1 MENLWALK
9 LEEAMLNKNK
19 VILPQEMETALE
31 ALKSSALKLRQL
43 STEKKNEVLLTLANN
58 LLAQS
63 SLILSENSKDL
74 ANLTANLSANLSTE
88 SSQAFRDRLTLT
100 PSRISSLV
108 EGLNQVALQPDP
120 VHELVEKRTL
130 PNGLIL
136 KKIRAPLG
144 VLLMIFESRPNVI
157 LECFSIAFKAGNGII
172 LRGGSESQH
181 SNKVIF
187 NIMEETLINCNLTY
201 PCFYGLQ
208 DYDRK
213 WVECLLKR
221 TDLIDVVIPRGGEK
235 LIQFVQE
242 QSLIPIIKN
251 DRGLCHTYVDDEA
264 NLQMAV
270 DIVTNAKTQRP
281 GVCNSL
287 ETVLVHKAMAALF
300 IEKLYEHTKSIGLL
314 WRVDKESLNIL
325 KNKSNVQLASIQL
338 ATTEDWDT
346 EHLDLIINCRVVA
359 DLEDA
364 IEHIEKHGSRHSEA
378 IITANEKKAHRFQD
392 EVDAAV
398 VYWNASTR
406 FTDGFEFGL
415 GGELGISTQKLH
427 VRGPVGLKD
436 LTTPRW
442 IVDGSGQIRK

>member
-1 MENLWALK
+1 MENALGT
-9 LEEAMLNKNK
+9 LKN
-19 VILPQEMETALE
+19 
-31 ALKSSALKLRQL
+31 SAPKLRQL
-43 STEKKNEVLLTLANN
+43 STEKKNEVLLTLAKN
-58 LLAQS
+58 LSTQS

-74 ANLTANLSANLSTE
+74 AKLSAE
-88 SSQAFRDRLTLT
+88 SSLAFRDRLTLT
-100 PSRISSLV
+100 TSRISSLV
-108 EGLNQVALQPDP
+108 EGLHQVALLPDP
-120 VHELVEKRTL
+120 VQEVVEKKTL
-130 PNGLIL
+130 PNGLRF

-144 VLLMIFESRPNVI
+144 ILFMIFESRPNVI
-157 LECFSIAFKAGNGII
+157 LECFSLAFKAGNGII

-187 NIMEETLINCNLTY
+187 KIMEETVINCNITY
-201 PCFYGLQ
+201 PVFYGLQ

-242 QSLIPIIKN
+242 QSLMPIIKN

-264 NLQMAV
+264 NLQMAI

-287 ETVLVHKAMAALF
+287 ETLLVHKDMAALY
-300 IEKLYEHTKSIGLL
+300 IEKLYEHTKTMGLQ
-314 WRVDKESLNIL
+314 WRVDKDILNIL
-325 KNKSNVQLASIQL
+325 KNKSNVQLAS
-338 ATTEDWDT
+338 TEDWDT
-346 EHLDLIINCRVVA
+346 EHLDLIINCRIVA
-359 DLEDA
+359 DLEEA

-378 IITANEKKAHRFQD
+378 IITANKKKARHFQN
-392 EVDAAV
+392 EIDAAV

-442 IVDGSGQIRK
+442 LVEGTGQIRK

>member
-1 MENLWALK
+1 
-9 LEEAMLNKNK
+9 
-19 VILPQEMETALE
+19 METALE
-31 ALKSSALKLRQL
+31 ALKNSALKLRQL
-43 STEKKNEVLLTLANN
+43 STEKKNEVLLTLAKN
-58 LLAQS
+58 LLTQS

-74 ANLTANLSANLSTE
+74 AKLSAE

-108 EGLNQVALQPDP
+108 EGLKQVALQPDP

-130 PNGLIL
+130 PNGLQL

-144 VLLMIFESRPNVI
+144 ILFMIFESRPNVI
-157 LECFSIAFKAGNGII
+157 LECFSLAFKAGNGII

-187 NIMEETLINCNLTY
+187 KIMEETLVNCNLSY
-201 PCFYGLQ
+201 PVFYGIQ

-242 QSLIPIIKN
+242 QSLMPIIKN

-264 NLQMAV
+264 NLQMAL

-287 ETVLVHKAMAALF
+287 ETVLVHKDLAALF

-364 IEHIEKHGSRHSEA
+364 IEHIEKHGSLHSEA
-378 IITANEKKAHRFQD
+378 IITSNEKKAHRFQD

-442 IVDGSGQIRK
+442 IVDGTGQIRK

>member
-1 MENLWALK
+1 M
-9 LEEAMLNKNK
+9 
-19 VILPQEMETALE
+19 ILPQEMETALGT
-31 ALKSSALKLRQL
+31 LKNSTPKLRHL
-43 STEKKNEVLLTLANN
+43 STEKKNEVLLTLAKN
-58 LLAQS
+58 LSIQS

-74 ANLTANLSANLSTE
+74 EKLSAE

-100 PSRISSLV
+100 PSRISSLA
-108 EGLNQVALQPDP
+108 EGLQQVALQPDP

-130 PNGLIL
+130 PNGLQL
-136 KKIRAPLG
+136 KKVRAPLG
-144 VLLMIFESRPNVI
+144 ILFMIFESRPNVI
-157 LECFSIAFKAGNGII
+157 LECFSLAFKAGNGII

-181 SNKVIF
+181 SNNIIF
-187 NIMEETLINCNLTY
+187 KIMEETLIHCHLTY
-201 PCFYGLQ
+201 PVFYGLQ

-242 QSLIPIIKN
+242 QSLMPIIKN

-264 NLQMAV
+264 NLQMAL

-287 ETVLVHKAMAALF
+287 ETLLVHKDMAALY
-300 IEKLYEHTKSIGLL
+300 IEKLYEQTKTMGLQ
-314 WRVDKESLNIL
+314 WRVDKESLDIL
-325 KNKSNVQLASIQL
+325 KNKSNVQLASI
-338 ATTEDWDT
+338 EDWDT

-359 DLEDA
+359 DLEEA

-378 IITANEKKAHRFQD
+378 IITANEKKAHHFQD
-392 EVDAAV
+392 EIDAAV

-442 IVDGSGQIRK
+442 IVDGTGQIRK